1 VGCGKGG
8 EVVTEPRLVEVVE
21 VVAETLMHL
30 YSAPKNRDVFYQEP
44 PLIRYSK
51 KKPLPP
57 IQKIIK
63 IKEVSL
69 HCRHKGIN
77 SKDRLKTRR
86 T

>member
-1 VGCGKGG
+1 VAREDYRVGRVGCGKGG

-51 KKPLPP
+51 KKAPPPQPKNNKNKRSEPPL
-57 IQKIIK
+57 
-63 IKEVSL
+63 
-69 HCRHKGIN
+69 
-77 SKDRLKTRR
+77 
-86 T
+86 